1 MVYTQPSRFAQRL
14 RPILPRSY
22 SEEESSTGNLGP
34 PPPPCLEDVI
44 SGAATKQPF
53 NLASFMIFAERN
65 LFSEAVMFL
74 TEVNALRRETDLLLF
89 KTKLR
94 HIIREFVSEDAP
106 RQVNLRDE
114 IRQKTEK
121 SAAKVLNRLAKK
133 PNEEPDR
140 TSLDRAYSSVMKLV
154 RDDQYRKYMD
164 FIVVQRKL
172 GLSRLE
178 TKWWANKKEA
188 IREFFT
194 FPSQVDAME
203 GRLHAFLTVV
213 LTVSAISLSMLL
225 GLPWLWLYLTYGF
238 VARFLCGR
246 RLDLQSLF
254 VQSFLR
260 PLVGEKV
267 SSPKDKFLP
276 GSSMRFAELGG
287 LTLAASCTVAAFI
300 GQLGIMLGVAS
311 VLVVFSGLRA
321 FRDLCVY
328 CVLYRVFVKKAFL
341 WLGSSCKNRN
351 IKRKGVAPKTL
362 PEDQVRTTVND
373 ISSRSLG
380 AGDGGRKA
388 MPPLLRQPFSSS
400 ASWPWRTWRDSNG
413 SSDKEEDEGDGSNST
428 PEGEKEEKKEELSQ
442 TGSSGSSTL
451 NSFQW
456 PGECSSASQALSSHA
471 VSFEDGIDKDDERRT
486 LHPKPVRKRN
496 ALGFS
501 SKETASLSS
510 SSSSAIGS
518 SGSEKHNMTKK
529 NVADLE
535 DLVAIFSKRLSG
547 SETTSTKEGQWR
559 SSTSSVG
566 SSSRTTTKTF
576 YSFRTVSDLDLEKG
590 ASNNVE
596 QYVCPSEKLPV
607 DDGDIVGSRNG
618 ENGCAF

>member
-1 MVYTQPSRFAQRL
+1 MVDAQPFRFAQRL

-22 SEEESSTGNLGP
+22 SEEEPSTENLG

-133 PNEEPDR
+133 PKEEPDR
-140 TSLDRAYSSVMKLV
+140 TSLDRAYFSVMKLV

-164 FIVVQRKL
+164 FIVAQRKL
-172 GLSRLE
+172 RLSSLE
-178 TKWWANKKEA
+178 TKRWANKEEA

-194 FPSQVDAME
+194 FPSQVDAIE
-203 GRLHAFLTVV
+203 SRLHAFLTVV
-213 LTVSAISLSMLL
+213 LTASAISLSMLL

-238 VARFLCGR
+238 LARFLCGP

-260 PLVGEKV
+260 PLVEKKV
-267 SSPKDKFLP
+267 TSPKDEFLP

-287 LTLAASCTVAAFI
+287 LTLAAGCTVAAFI
-300 GQLGIMLGVAS
+300 GQLVVMLGVAS

-328 CVLYRVFVKKAFL
+328 CVLYRVFVKAAFL
-341 WLGSSCKNRN
+341 WPGSSCKIRN
-351 IKRKGVAPKTL
+351 ITGKGAAPKTL
-362 PEDQVRTTVND
+362 PEDQVRTTVNP

-380 AGDGGRKA
+380 AGDGRRKA
-388 MPPLLRQPFSSS
+388 MPPLLQEQFSSS
-400 ASWPWRTWRDSNG
+400 ASWPWRTWRDIKT
-413 SSDKEEDEGDGSNST
+413 SSDKKEDDGEGSNSN
-428 PEGEKEEKKEELSQ
+428 PEGEKEEEKEELSQ
-442 TGSSGSSTL
+442 TGSSGRNSL
-451 NSFQW
+451 NSFPC
-456 PGECSSASQALSSHA
+456 PGECGSASQALSGHA
-471 VSFEDGIDKDDERRT
+471 VKFEDGLDKDDERRT
-486 LHPKPVRKRN
+486 LHPKPVSKRN

-501 SKETASLSS
+501 SKETANLSSLSS
-510 SSSSAIGS
+510 SAMGS
-518 SGSEKHNMTKK
+518 SGSETHNTTKK

-535 DLVAIFSKRLSG
+535 DIVAIFSKRLSE
-547 SETTSTKEGQWR
+547 SDTTTRKEGRWR
-559 SSTSSVG
+559 TSTSSVE
-566 SSSRTTTKTF
+566 SSSRTTKTL

-590 ASNNVE
+590 ASNSME
-596 QYVCPSEKLPV
+596 QYVRPSEKLPV
-607 DDGDIVGSRNG
+607 DDGYIVGSRNRDD
-618 ENGCAF
+618 GCVL